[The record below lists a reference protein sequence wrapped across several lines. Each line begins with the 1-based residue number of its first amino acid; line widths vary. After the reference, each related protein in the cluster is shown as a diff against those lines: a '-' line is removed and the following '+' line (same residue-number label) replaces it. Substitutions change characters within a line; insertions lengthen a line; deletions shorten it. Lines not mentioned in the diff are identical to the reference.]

1 MLFVDGAFGLLVL
14 ALWIF
19 CLVDVLLTPED
30 QCRNLPKIAWLLIV
44 LFLPDVGSILWL
56 VAGRPRADRMAK
68 SGFYAGAQPSGYPEY
83 ERLGRSTGSSPEA
96 DAQFL
101 RECRERAEAQRR
113 RHQEGRG
120 GQQQGL

>member
-44 LFLPDVGSILWL
+44 LFLLDIGSIAWL
-56 VAGRPRADRMAK
+56 VAGRPHRA
-68 SGFYAGAQPSGYPEY
+68 
-83 ERLGRSTGSSPEA
+83 
-96 DAQFL
+96 
-101 RECRERAEAQRR
+101 
-113 RHQEGRG
+113 
-120 GQQQGL
+120 